1 MSDSPQTPNP
11 SPGSAAGPVED
22 ADGVKLVYILY
33 FLAFVIGISAIAGV
47 IVAYLKRG
55 EASAVS
61 STHYTFQI
69 RTFWLSLLASILCS
83 PFLLI
88 PLLGA
93 IPYLIIGLWFLIR
106 TVRGLLAA
114 GRDEPIRNPGRWGF

>member
-1 MSDSPQTPNP
+1 MEYQASLPQRGRIQLVYLLYLASMLLGLPVLIGVVLAYFWRTESNP
-11 SPGSAAGPVED
+11 SGYSH
-22 ADGVKLVYILY
+22 
-33 FLAFVIGISAIAGV
+33 F
-47 IVAYLKRG
+47 R
-55 EASAVS
+55 
-61 STHYTFQI
+61 FQI